1 MANCQRK
8 DGAMKR
14 LKYIFIIISLLG
26 LASCQQKTLELVPEI
41 INTYPHDSNAFTQG
55 LLFANNKL
63 YESTGL
69 RGRSSLREVEL
80 KTGKVVRSLDID
92 KQYFAEGLAHVNNKL
107 YQITWQSKK
116 AFVYDLDTFNLE
128 KTFSYNTE
136 GWGICFDGK
145 DLYMSDGTSTIY
157 KRDPKDFKILSQ
169 YKIKLDNKEIDY
181 LNELEC
187 VDSYIYANIWQ
198 TNKILKINKQSGQVV
213 AEIDAS
219 NLLKASGASQDP
231 NAVLNGI
238 AYNPRSKNFYLTGKL
253 WPKLFEVSFKS
264 K

>member
-1 MANCQRK
+1 
-8 DGAMKR
+8 MKR
-14 LKYIFIIISLLG
+14 LRFIFVIIGLLG
-26 LASCQQKTLELVPEI
+26 LASCQQNTQELVPEI

-55 LLFANNKL
+55 LLYTDGKL

-69 RGRSSLREVEL
+69 RGRSSLREV
-80 KTGKVVRSLDID
+80 KIDSGSVIRKLDLD
-92 KQYFAEGLAHVNNKL
+92 KKYFAEGLAHVNDKL

-116 AFVYDLDTFNLE
+116 AFVYDLDSFNLE

-157 KRDPKDFKILSQ
+157 KRDPKDFKIISQ
-169 YKIKLDNKEIDY
+169 YTVSLDNKEIDY

-187 VDSYIYANIWQ
+187 VDNYIYANVWQ
-198 TNKILKINKQSGQVV
+198 SPKILKLDKKTGKVI

-219 NLLKASGASQDP
+219 NLLKASGANQDP
-231 NAVLNGI
+231 NAVVNGI
-238 AYNPRSKNFYLTGKL
+238 AYNPKSKSFYLTGKL
-253 WPKLFEVSFKS
+253 WPKLFEVRFKS

>member
-1 MANCQRK
+1 
-8 DGAMKR
+8 MKK
-14 LKYIFIIISLLG
+14 LSYLLIILSLLG
-26 LASCQQKTLELVPEI
+26 LSSCQQKTQNLVPKI
-41 INTYPHDSNAFTQG
+41 LNTYPHDANAFTQG
-55 LLFANNKL
+55 LLFTDGKL

-69 RGRSSLREVEL
+69 NGRSSLREVEL
-80 KTGKVVRSLDID
+80 ESGKVIRTLSLDN
-92 KQYFAEGLAHVNNKL
+92 KYFAEGLAHVNKKL

-116 AFVYDLDTFNLE
+116 AFVYDLETFNLE

-145 DLYMSDGTSTIY
+145 DLYMSDGSSTIY

-169 YKIKLDNKEIDY
+169 YKITQDNKEIDY

-187 VDSYIYANIWQ
+187 VDNYIYANIWQ
-198 TNKILKINKQSGQVV
+198 TTKVLKIDKNTGKIIS
-213 AEIDAS
+213 EIDAS
-219 NLLKASGASQDP
+219 NLLADSGVSQDP

-238 AYNPRSKNFYLTGKL
+238 AYNPISKTFYLTGKL
-253 WPKLFEVSFKS
+253 WPKLYEVRFNS

>member
-1 MANCQRK
+1 MKKILLFLLVLILGMA
-8 DGAMKR
+8 G
-14 LKYIFIIISLLG
+14 
-26 LASCQQKTLELVPEI
+26 CQQKTQILVPEI
-41 INTYPHDSNAFTQG
+41 INSYPHDSNAFTQG
-55 LLFANNKL
+55 LLYADDKL

-69 RGRSSLREVEL
+69 RGGSSLREVEL
-80 KTGKVVRSLDID
+80 KTGEVVRKLDLD
-92 KQYFAEGLAHVNNKL
+92 KKYFAEGLAHVNDKL

-116 AFVYDLDTFNLE
+116 AFVYDLDSFNLE

-169 YKIKLDNKEIDY
+169 YKISLNGEEIDY

-187 VDSYIYANIWQ
+187 VDDYIYANIWQ
-198 TNKILKINKQSGQVV
+198 TSKILKIDKKSGKVV

-238 AYNPRSKNFYLTGKL
+238 AYNPSSKSFYLTGKL
-253 WPKLFEVSFKS
+253 WPKLFEVNFKS
-264 K
+264 R